1 MAGYRIKLT
10 PTLIN
15 LASEGSL
22 DTSVSNGVSIQR
34 TAYIEVY
41 NAGKRKIVSKVDGT
55 SFDDSILVWTDNDD
69 IDAL

>member
-10 PTLIN
+10 PDLIN

-22 DTSVSNGVSIQR
+22 DTSVANGVSIQR

-41 NAGKRKIVSKVDGT
+41 NTGKRKIVSAVDGT
-55 SFDDSILVWTDNDD
+55 SFNDSISVWSNNDD
-69 IDAL
+69 IEAL